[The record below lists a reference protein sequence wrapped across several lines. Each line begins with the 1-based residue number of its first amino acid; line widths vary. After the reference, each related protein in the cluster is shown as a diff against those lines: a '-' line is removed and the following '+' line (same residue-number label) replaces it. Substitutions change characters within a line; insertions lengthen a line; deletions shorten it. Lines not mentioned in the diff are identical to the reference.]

1 MRENLSFGF
10 TTGSD
15 TNRTVQPKTMARISV
30 FRIKEVE
37 LLFYLFREY
46 RRLCFCICKK
56 NRVSHE
62 RLIHEDKRC
71 RSSQISLHKLISL
84 ESISSII

>member
-1 MRENLSFGF
+1 MRENLSFGY

-56 NRVSHE
+56 TEFLMKGSYMKIKGVDH
-62 RLIHEDKRC
+62 L
-71 RSSQISLHKLISL
+71 RSACTN
-84 ESISSII
+84 

>member
-10 TTGSD
+10 TTGSV
-15 TNRTVQPKTMARISV
+15 TNQAVQPKKMARISV
-30 FRIKEVE
+30 FRIKKVE

-56 NRVSHE
+56 TTTEFLMKGSYIKIKGAAH
-62 RLIHEDKRC
+62 L
-71 RSSQISLHKLISL
+71 RSACTN
-84 ESISSII
+84 